1 MVARQVVF
9 HTTRVSLKMSMSRGS
24 TVKQQGQTLHRNYVS
39 NSLLWYIVIYHCC
52 HFIRM
57 FYPHECNRNTAQE
70 LAANE
75 MLIPWIIVPAHLTLT
90 LFPFFFFHPLSWI
103 LLLLLHLIP
112 APFSYLPICMEHV
125 AMESV
130 RRLRCP
136 CCHIFFK
143 DNLSSPTPLH
153 FCLSLLFSIIS
164 IMSLSHSVSHLLWDW
179 DHVPLQGSSPLPPE
193 IFRKRKIT
201 SSLQKTKWK
210 KWKKLQC
217 CAGVKIIFNL
227 LTASVFSHSSI
238 SLILDCYVITF
249 TTVAVAWLQ

>member
-90 LFPFFFFHPLSWI
+90 LFPFFFFILWVEYCYCFYTWFQLLFLTYLSAWNMLPWNQWEGCGVPVVTFFSKTTWALQPLCI
-103 LLLLLHLIP
+103 
-112 APFSYLPICMEHV
+112 
-125 AMESV
+125 SV
-130 RRLRCP
+130 SHYYSQLY
-136 CCHIFFK
+136 
-143 DNLSSPTPLH
+143 PL
-153 FCLSLLFSIIS
+153 CLSLTL
-164 IMSLSHSVSHLLWDW
+164 
-179 DHVPLQGSSPLPPE
+179 
-193 IFRKRKIT
+193 
-201 SSLQKTKWK
+201 
-210 KWKKLQC
+210 
-217 CAGVKIIFNL
+217 
-227 LTASVFSHSSI
+227 
-238 SLILDCYVITF
+238 SLIYCETETMCLCR
-249 TTVAVAWLQ
+249 VAHHFPQRFLEREKLRHLYKKQNGRNEKSCSVALV